1 MEPIRITYRIKLDD
15 KVTEVF
21 DFDLD
26 GKTFAL
32 ITKPVPN
39 PPKWAE
45 LGFRQC
51 SHCPLKV
58 EEHPHCPMALQ
69 LHSIIERFHNT
80 RSIDEVTL
88 EVITEERT
96 VVQTTALQRVLSS
109 MLGLIFPTCG
119 CPLTAYMRPMARFH
133 LPLANE
139 EETVFRVAG
148 MYLLAQYFLTN
159 NGKKGQFAFDGLI
172 KIYEDFHI
180 LNKAIASRLQS
191 ATESDSSKNAIT
203 LLDMYSSLV
212 PILLEDQLVEIRDV
226 FEAYLPDDEPV
237 VEKKNYLEKARAF
250 SLELET
256 DLALVPIEDSSG
268 GKDSSLPAWLRAI
281 KEGEEETEAEPVAEK
296 KPVDPPK
303 PSVVDEILSKS
314 TLSLALEPADDT
326 TVATPKTGRATFVL
340 PDDDEPVPPKKPV

>member
-1 MEPIRITYRIKLDD
+1 MEPIRITYRIRLND

-26 GKTFAL
+26 GETFEL
-32 ITKPVPN
+32 QSTPVEN
-39 PPKWAE
+39 PPKWTE
-45 LGFRQC
+45 LGFKQC
-51 SHCPLKV
+51 SHCPLNV
-58 EEHPHCPMALQ
+58 ESHPHCPMALQ
-69 LHSIIERFHNT
+69 LHKVVERFHNT
-80 RSIDEVTL
+80 RSIDEVQL

-119 CPLTAYMRPMARFH
+119 CPKTDYMRPMARFH

-180 LNKAIASRLQS
+180 LNKAIASRLQF
-191 ATESDSSKNAIT
+191 ATDSDSSKNAIT

-212 PILLEDQLVEIRDV
+212 PMLLEDQLAEIRGV
-226 FEAYLPDDEPV
+226 FKAYLPDDEPV
-237 VEKKNYLEKARAF
+237 VETKNYLEKARAF

-256 DLALVPIEDSSG
+256 DLALVPISDGASAAQ
-268 GKDSSLPAWLRAI
+268 DLPAWLRAVT
-281 KEGEEETEAEPVAEK
+281 EGEEAIGPATAGTPAEPA
-296 KPVDPPK
+296 K
-303 PSVVDEILSKS
+303 PSAIDDILSKS
-314 TLSLALEPADDT
+314 SLSLALEPSEHD
-326 TVATPKTGRATFVL
+326 ATNRPTGKAVFIL
-340 PDDDEPVPPKKPV
+340 PDDEPPPKKP

>member
-1 MEPIRITYRIKLDD
+1 MEPIRITYRIRLND

-26 GKTFAL
+26 GETFEL
-32 ITKPVPN
+32 QSTPVEN
-39 PPKWAE
+39 PPKWTE
-45 LGFRQC
+45 LGFKQC
-51 SHCPLKV
+51 SHCPLDA
-58 EEHPHCPMALQ
+58 EQHPHCPMALQ
-69 LHSIIERFHNT
+69 LHKVVERFHNT
-80 RSIDEVTL
+80 RSIDEVQL

-119 CPLTAYMRPMARFH
+119 CPKTDYMRPMARFH

-180 LNKAIASRLQS
+180 LNKAIASRLQF
-191 ATESDSSKNAIT
+191 ATDSDSSKNAIT

-212 PILLEDQLVEIRDV
+212 PMLLEDQLAEIRGV
-226 FEAYLPDDEPV
+226 FKAYLPDDEPV
-237 VEKKNYLEKARAF
+237 VETKNYLEKARAF

-256 DLALVPIEDSSG
+256 DLALVPISDTSSA
-268 GKDSSLPAWLRAI
+268 DQSIPAWLRAVT
-281 KEGEEETEAEPVAEK
+281 EGEEDAAAATEEKPAEPA
-296 KPVDPPK
+296 K
-303 PSVVDEILSKS
+303 PSAIDEILSKS
-314 TLSLALEPADDT
+314 SLSLALEPVDGE
-326 TVATPKTGRATFVL
+326 VAAAPKTGRATFVL
-340 PDDDEPVPPKKPV
+340 PDDEPPPKKP